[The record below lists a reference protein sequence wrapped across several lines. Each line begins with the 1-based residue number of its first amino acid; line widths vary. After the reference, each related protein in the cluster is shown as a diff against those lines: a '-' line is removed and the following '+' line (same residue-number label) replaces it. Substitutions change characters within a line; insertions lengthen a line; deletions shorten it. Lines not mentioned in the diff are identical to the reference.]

1 MGVAQLSY
9 THFCS
14 IASLSLTIDFFKSYL
29 ILSLF
34 LLIIQGY
41 LLYLQIIMSYLW
53 KVLPTESKRC
63 LPKKG

>member
-14 IASLSLTIDFFKSYL
+14 MVSLCITIDFFKS
-29 ILSLF
+29 LSAIVSFF

-41 LLYLQIIMSYLW
+41 LLYLQIII
-53 KVLPTESKRC
+53 
-63 LPKKG
+63 